1 MTSFTTSP
9 IINGKSD
16 YETSKNYS
24 KKASIQIARIIELT
38 SDIKMI
44 EIQLF
49 IVFIVNDCKYP
60 FDA

>member
-1 MTSFTTSP
+1 MANRIMKP
-9 IINGKSD
+9 QRIIQ
-16 YETSKNYS
+16 